1 MNLDKKNS
9 ELLCLD
15 RVIKAKKS
23 LHIESQQI
31 IDKISGNE
39 FDRIDTER
47 PDLVRYCPP
56 TSKNEKGTLIGIEHF
71 RVDRLSLQK
80 KDGRVASTGIATE
93 KAVYEIYEQWHEEVT
108 TSEEIPEGAVSDI
121 ANLVAAQ
128 IHKEEKSSYNTFF
141 KSFEYSLNK
150 HLESIDVYRTNL
162 QKLSEEKYNTELALL
177 IEIHSEFRNLFL
189 NNKRGTYR
197 EKNNFT
203 PIFED
208 MVRLMEE
215 KVDCN
220 KVDYIILC
228 MGGTIYTDKIKVIA
242 IRTEDIRKQLEKQ
255 NIAVYEYAGEDLIF
269 TDFEVT
275 QRKVRNEP
283 RYKIDGD
290 KISFVIEH
298 TDEELNEQFMLGAM
312 FYSLR
317 KALEYRKQGKNFVTT
332 YGTQMMLDVLGD
344 YIIRWER
351 KDDEQI
357 DSPVF
362 RSLIREDIAYRMMEF
377 EQRFSMQRKEEDY
390 E

>member
-1 MNLDKKNS
+1 M
-9 ELLCLD
+9 
-15 RVIKAKKS
+15 
-23 LHIESQQI
+23 
-31 IDKISGNE
+31 
-39 FDRIDTER
+39 
-47 PDLVRYCPP
+47 
-56 TSKNEKGTLIGIEHF
+56 
-71 RVDRLSLQK
+71 
-80 KDGRVASTGIATE
+80 
-93 KAVYEIYEQWHEEVT
+93 
-108 TSEEIPEGAVSDI
+108 
-121 ANLVAAQ
+121 
-128 IHKEEKSSYNTFF
+128 
-141 KSFEYSLNK
+141 NK

-332 YGTQMMLDVLGD
+332 YGTQMMLAVLGD

-362 RSLIREDIAYRMMEF
+362 RSFIREDIAYRRMEF
-377 EQRFSMQRKEEDY
+377 GQRFSMQRKEEDY